1 MHISIF
7 VLMRFTRLI
16 ILVLVVSTAT
26 LEKVSCSPFQIE
38 GTDKIAFFNQ
48 QQSAPKVIRVGEY
61 SDKLQM
67 SEVLDI
73 QKIVPLETTAES
85 LIGEI
90 RKIKVFKDHIYVL
103 DAFKSKKLA
112 VFDMQGKHIRNIGT
126 NGDGPGEYKDMQ
138 DFTIN
143 TDNNDIIILDKW
155 LNILTYSSDGQFIKR
170 ASPRMPADC
179 IAYLGDGLIAIYSEK
194 GSQSMSHGKH
204 KLRIYDLGQLKVISK
219 HIKIDFSLENKIMGR
234 QTNFAE
240 FEDVLSIYSS
250 AHDTIMQIKNG
261 IIESKYVVKHKK
273 KPRPVDYF
281 RNSPDIPEGYVKLVQ
296 SGYPTPASNWIET
309 KNYIHF
315 TYIRDNNIYTNFYS
329 KSSSELIVSTKS
341 MIDETSMAILP
352 SPIGNT
358 DDQFIF
364 KVEPEYVAM
373 IRAYNEKNNRTSK
386 YPERFKAMF
395 EAIEGDENPLIVFTK
410 LKEKQ

>member
-1 MHISIF
+1 MLI
-7 VLMRFTRLI
+7 VFT
-16 ILVLVVSTAT
+16 ST
-26 LEKVSCSPFQIE
+26 LEKISSSPLQVEKVDQTAIIE
-38 GTDKIAFFNQ
+38 PQ
-48 QQSAPKVIRVGEY
+48 QTIPEVIEVKGY

-67 SEVLDI
+67 NEILDI
-73 QKIVPLETTAES
+73 ETIVPLETTLES

-90 RKIKVFKDHIYVL
+90 EKIKVFENHIYVL

-126 NGDGPGEYKDMQ
+126 NGDGPGEYKDLQ

-179 IAYLGDGLIAIYSEK
+179 IAYLGDDLIALYSDK
-194 GSQSMSHGKH
+194 GSQSMSHGKY
-204 KLRIYDLGQLKVISK
+204 KLRIYDLRQNKVISK
-219 HIKIDFSLENKIMGR
+219 HFKIDFSLENKIMGS

-240 FEDVLSIYSS
+240 FEDALSIYTF
-250 AHDTIMQIKNG
+250 AHDTIMQIQNG
-261 IIESKYVVKHKK
+261 TLGAKYVVKFDKR
-273 KPRPVDYF
+273 PRPSDYF
-281 RNSPDIPEGYVKLVQ
+281 RNATDIPDGYVKLLK
-296 SGYPTPASNWIET
+296 SGYPTPARNWRET

-315 TYIRDNNIYTNFYS
+315 IYSRNNNIYTNFYS
-329 KSSSELIVSTKS
+329 KRSSELIISTKRMTDS
-341 MIDETSMAILP
+341 SLGIFP

-364 KVEPEYVAM
+364 KIEPEHIAM
-373 IRAYNEKNNRTSK
+373 IREHNEKRNVESK

-395 EAIEGDENPLIVFTK
+395 EAIVGDENPLIVFTK